1 MLALPPSE
9 GSEQVQKVQRPFN
22 PERLAQLSKPRP
34 KKDDPIF
41 KSPRAEPKKDKKIS
55 RKQIVEQAQRVKQRQ
70 ERAMQKKKKA
80 AKENPSVLAITDGT
94 TSGTN
99 LVLNESMNNLNS
111 RRKNIQASREQKRR
125 NETDQKA
132 IFERLA

>member
-9 GSEQVQKVQRPFN
+9 GSEQVQKVQRPFD
-22 PERLAQLSKPRP
+22 PERLAQLSKPKP

-70 ERAMQKKKKA
+70 ERAMNKKKKV
-80 AKENPSVLAITDGT
+80 AKENSSMDKMLAITDGT
-94 TSGTN
+94 TTGTN
-99 LVLNESMNNLNS
+99 LVANNSMNNLNS
-111 RRKNIQASREQKRR
+111 RRKNIQASRE
-125 NETDQKA
+125 
-132 IFERLA
+132 